1 MLAKIFL
8 MGVFVAIFLLMCVIA
23 RHCAWMS
30 ILLSLFGGMLLFMM
44 IPMLTLLDSGV
55 MNVGMCLAGG
65 VIFAV
70 AIGAV
75 SNMVLK
81 RSSLVS

>member
-1 MLAKIFL
+1 
-8 MGVFVAIFLLMCVIA
+8 
-23 RHCAWMS
+23 MS
-30 ILLSLFGGMLLFMM
+30 ICLSLFGGMLLFMM
-44 IPMLTLLDSGV
+44 IPMMTPLDSGV

-65 VIFAV
+65 AIFAA

-81 RSSLVS
+81 KSSLVG